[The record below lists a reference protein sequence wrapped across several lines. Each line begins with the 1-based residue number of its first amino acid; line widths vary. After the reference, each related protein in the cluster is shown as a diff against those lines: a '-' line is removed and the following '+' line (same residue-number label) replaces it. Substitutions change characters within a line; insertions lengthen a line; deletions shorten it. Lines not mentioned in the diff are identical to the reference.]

1 MDIEFLEYI
10 LRIADARKKAVELE
24 GPFDSEVIIEPS
36 DNYELES
43 GHLVINDEMVVSIAF
58 VRLAK
63 IVPTLEEKEEE
74 MNRVYKEFRESM
86 MEVLND

>member
-74 MNRVYKEFRESM
+74 MERVFKEFRESM
-86 MEVLND
+86 MEDYQ